1 MSTIAAAMSG
11 VPFAL
16 QTAATTGNGS
26 ILAIPPSF
34 RNHTFLVKGSVGVA
48 SGAVTIETSNSDAD
62 TATWA
67 AIDPIESVAN
77 PVTVV
82 ANADVIVN
90 YSGLLNFVRARIS
103 TTVVG
108 GTVSV
113 DYEGA
118 KSY

>member
-1 MSTIAAAMSG
+1 MATIAAAMSG

-16 QTAATTGNGS
+16 QAAATTGNGNV
-26 ILAIPPSF
+26 LAIPPSF
-34 RNHTFLVKGSVGVA
+34 RNHSFLVKGSSGVS
-48 SGAVTIETSNSDAD
+48 SGAVTIETANDPAD
-62 TATWA
+62 TNTWA

-82 ANADVIVN
+82 ASADLMIN
-90 YSGLLNFVRARIS
+90 YSGILNFVRARIS